1 MLEPGIMIEE
11 FQFDHL
17 AGTNGGYVQV
27 NVYVGMMPA
36 KKAHE
41 RIVWYKENSKV
52 CILLKELDI
61 PFDVIGMREHGQ
73 QVVIKEES

>member
-27 NVYVGMMPA
+27 NVYVGKMPPNKA
-36 KKAHE
+36 KA
-41 RIVWYKENSKV
+41 RLDWYKENSKV
-52 CILLKELDI
+52 CILLDKLDI
-61 PFDVIGMREHGQ
+61 PFDVIAMRDHGQ
-73 QVVIKEES
+73 QVVIREES